1 MNNEPLQHQHSA
13 YTPINCSYYD
23 QLEAW
28 AVKRDWVNVT
38 YLATEGDSKTVRGII
53 RNLITRNHE
62 EYMELS
68 DGSMIRLD
76 QLIEINGKALPK
88 AC

>member
-1 MNNEPLQHQHSA
+1 MTTDGLESPEMA

-38 YLATEGDSKTVRGII
+38 YLNDAGEFQIVRGVIKD
-53 RNLITRNHE
+53 LVTRNHQE
-62 EYMELS
+62 FMLLS
-68 DGSMIRLD
+68 DGTSLRLD
-76 QLIEINGKALPK
+76 RLIEINGKPLPK